1 MKNLIISLIF
11 SLCLFSAQ
19 ADKISLGELTYI
31 INTST
36 KEATLAL
43 CLSNSITDV
52 NIPAYIEY
60 NGDRYTVVEIGD
72 YCFYRKAAITK
83 VTFDDE
89 SQIRNIGAKSFYQC
103 TGIKDIELPDQ
114 ITTIA
119 SYSFASCSALESVAL
134 PARLET
140 LNEGSFSGCTSLT
153 EVTIPAEVSTIGKD
167 CFNGCSSLASVNFQG
182 NPENIDTDAFT
193 GCTSLIK
200 KELII
205 DAGNIKNFIPNANTY
220 TKIVMRRSNTAHK
233 LATITMPFKPN
244 KPTRSNYVFYEF
256 QGVSA
261 DGVVAFQET
270 DSPEADVP
278 YVVQSTDGSSDFEF
292 VAESTDGIATLSTVG
307 EQSVTYGDWTFF
319 ALYSQLSLSSTDDLK
334 HSYLPVEQGIQ
345 SITQPTVLPA
355 FSAYFYGPNVDEAFP
370 NIGGDGIIYAQFKD
384 LNGNTSSIQ
393 AIEVNGIID
402 ASNSNIYDL
411 SGRRVNN
418 PQHGIYIISG
428 KKILF

>member
-1 MKNLIISLIF
+1 MKNLFISLIF

-31 INTST
+31 INTSA

-60 NGDRYTVVEIGD
+60 HGEQFTVVEIGD

-89 SQIRNIGAKSFYQC
+89 SQIRNIGVKSFYQC

-114 ITTIA
+114 ITTIE

-140 LNEGSFSGCTSLT
+140 LDEGSFSGCTSLA
-153 EVTIPAEVSTIGKD
+153 EVTIPAEVSTIGMG
-167 CFNGCSSLASVNFQG
+167 CFDGCTSLESVNFQG
-182 NPENIDTDAFT
+182 NPENIDPSAFT
-193 GCTSLIK
+193 GCSSLTK

-205 DAGNIKNFIPNANTY
+205 DAGNVKEFNPNDNAY
-220 TKIVMRRSNTAHK
+220 TNIVLRRSNTAHK

-244 KPTRSNYVFYEF
+244 KPTRSNYAFYEF
-256 QGVSA
+256 QGVSS
-261 DGVVAFQET
+261 DGVISFQET

-278 YVVQSTDGSSDFEF
+278 YVVYSNDENGDFEF
-292 VAESTDGIATLSTVG
+292 VAEDVDGAVTLSSAG
-307 EQSVTYGDWTFF
+307 AQSVNIGDWTFV
-319 ALYSQLSLSSTDDLK
+319 ALYSQLSLSTSADLR
-334 HSYLPVEQGIQ
+334 HSYLPVEEGIQ
-345 SITQPTVLPA
+345 NIMEPTILPT
-355 FSAYFYGPNVDEAFP
+355 FSAYLSGPDVDEAFP
-370 NIGGDGIIYAQFKD
+370 NIGSDGIIYAQFKD
-384 LNGNTSSIQ
+384 LNGSTASVMEIKV
-393 AIEVNGIID
+393 EGIID
-402 ASNSNIYDL
+402 AADGKIYDL
-411 SGRRVNN
+411 TGRQVQN
-418 PQHGIYIISG
+418 PQHGIYIVRG
-428 KKILF
+428 KKVLF